1 LFTPKG
7 KHVAALKL
15 TKIGNSVGL
24 VLPKEVL
31 SQMNVSVGDTVH
43 LTKTADGMR
52 LTPYDPAFEEQM
64 KAVRTVMRENR
75 NVLRELAK

>member
-1 LFTPKG
+1 M
-7 KHVAALKL
+7 AALKL